1 MWQIVQ
7 TALISLVVFIF
18 SIFIYDKYFST
29 KIYVFDYEEYFEN
42 LMERLKKGEITQDQ
56 AIKEAQEVKEE
67 LNKFSKNHKA
77 IILFKTSVIDGTAEE
92 IKINK

>member
-7 TALISLVVFIF
+7 TALISFVISIG

-29 KIYVFDYEEYFEN
+29 KIYVFDYEAYFEN
-42 LMERLKKGEITQDQ
+42 IIERLRKGEINEDQ
-56 AIKEAQEVKEE
+56 AIKEAKELKEE
-67 LNKFSKNHKA
+67 LNEFSRKNKA
-77 IILFKTSVIDGTAEE
+77 IILFKTSVVDGTAQE